1 MRTPRGLSAASSA
14 EAAFS
19 LLEVILAL
27 AIVALVLAA
36 ITPALIGT
44 LRAQRQ
50 AARILEPLVHEQLAL
65 SMLRDDLMSAPLPNG
80 SVSKPFVVEND
91 QSNGRRGDTLT
102 VFNDAPPPL
111 PPRIAIREP
120 EIGQAVI
127 TWTLQKAEDGRGLA
141 WTRSRRA
148 NLLATGVV
156 ADPLAEVLLDH
167 VAELTLETLSG
178 TTWSRTYNSD
188 QKNGVLPLAVR
199 VTYALLNSDGSTGPR
214 HQVIIDLPMVA
225 LDPTQ
230 TSGT

>member
-1 MRTPRGLSAASSA
+1 MAG
-14 EAAFS
+14 FS

-65 SMLRDDLMSAPLPNG
+65 SMLRDDLMSAPLANG
-80 SVSKPFVVEND
+80 SVSQAFVVEND
-91 QSNGRRGDTLT
+91 QSNGRRGDTVT
-102 VFNDAPPPL
+102 MFHHAPPPL
-111 PPRIAIREP
+111 PPRIAIREA
-120 EIGQAVI
+120 ELGQAVI

-148 NLLATGVV
+148 NLLATGIV
-156 ADPLAEVLLDH
+156 AEPLAEVLLDH
-167 VAELTLETLSG
+167 VAELTVETLSG

-188 QKNGVLPLAVR
+188 TKNGILPLAIR
-199 VTYALLNSDGSTGPR
+199 VTYALLNSDGETGPR

-230 TSGT
+230 AGGA